1 VSTTEL
7 AVKSDRAGLD
17 AMEENQELRQRMSKR
32 SFYVNAFVCLSASEK
47 EIETLDAAGV
57 VRDVDNS
64 RGC

>member
-1 VSTTEL
+1 
-7 AVKSDRAGLD
+7 
-17 AMEENQELRQRMSKR
+17 MEENQELRQRMSKR